1 MRRLYLTLFLIAFP
15 VFAQDRAAIN
25 GTVTDASG
33 ALVMGATVELK
44 SAETGLRRATLTDQ
58 GGRYQITPLP
68 VGTYSLTISKPGF
81 RPTTVSHIDLQYS
94 ETRTIDARLDTSSV
108 ASLDAVGETVYALV
122 SELRAD

>member
-1 MRRLYLTLFLIAFP
+1 MQRRYLTLFLIAFP

-33 ALVMGATVELK
+33 ALVAGAAVELK

-68 VGTYSLTISKPGF
+68 VGIFALTISRVGF
-81 RPTTVSHIDLQYS
+81 RPTTVNH
-94 ETRTIDARLDTSSV
+94 TKAC
-108 ASLDAVGETVYALV
+108 
-122 SELRAD
+122 

>member
-1 MRRLYLTLFLIAFP
+1 MRRRYWTLSLIAFP

-33 ALVMGATVELK
+33 ALVSGATVELK

-68 VGTYSLTISKPGF
+68 VGAYALIISKVGF
-81 RPTTVSHIDLQYS
+81 RPTTVNHIDLQYS
-94 ETRTIDARLDTSSV
+94 ESRTLDARLD
-108 ASLDAVGETVYALV
+108 VGG
-122 SELRAD
+122 